1 MNDSKATN
9 RLAQDRN
16 VGRFFGGTMRV
27 DRFTVRSFMFITSL
41 GVCLLPTAS
50 RAFTQEDQRR
60 LCTGDVFRLCSSEIP
75 DVERITAC
83 MQRQRANL
91 SEGCRRVFGKPA
103 ESASAK

>member
-1 MNDSKATN
+1 MSVDLGAM
-9 RLAQDRN
+9 
-16 VGRFFGGTMRV
+16 MRV
-27 DRFTVRSFMFITSL
+27 DRFTIRSFMFMTTL
-41 GVCLLPTAS
+41 GFCLTMLPAAS

-60 LCTGDVFRLCSSEIP
+60 LCTGDVFRLCSAQIP

-103 ESASAK
+103 ESASAR